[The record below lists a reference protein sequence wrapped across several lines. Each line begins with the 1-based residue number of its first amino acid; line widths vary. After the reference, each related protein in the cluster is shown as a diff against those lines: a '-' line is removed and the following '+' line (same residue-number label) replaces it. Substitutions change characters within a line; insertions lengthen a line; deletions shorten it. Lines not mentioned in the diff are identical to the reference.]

1 MAGTIGYLSAH
12 ADLELRTGTMSDS
25 SQWVQVKFPDGKPH
39 GVRIAERR
47 AGFARVTGFPRVL
60 FPDLKN
66 DAVLSER
73 SVYVLRGPDP
83 DGDPRQRVYVGKT
96 GNPAKKRLGY
106 HLGKKEFWIEGA
118 VITSRL
124 PDGEPVPIDA
134 LESLLIE
141 RLFASGWAV
150 PDNDRSE
157 KAPSQAPI
165 EEEAAAAFAG
175 DALLCLRA
183 LGFPEFDINTPGW
196 HYHSIPQELRDNR
209 QTEDGMIAGTD
220 DDFPH
225 TVTGMAEEP
234 ADYMAVGF
242 QLDVG
247 KTHLHG
253 LDVEEGFVVR
263 SGSVTRCKT
272 APSFQ
277 GSFEKYAKRRLD
289 LIESGALIKDGDI
302 FHLTRDEIFRGPG
315 AAVTVLYGA
324 GGLGKKNWIGPGG
337 MTYAEWET
345 RNRPT

>member
-1 MAGTIGYLSAH
+1 
-12 ADLELRTGTMSDS
+12 MSDFT
-25 SQWVQVKFPDGKPH
+25 QWVQVKFPDGKPH

-96 GNPAKKRLGY
+96 GNPAKERLGS
-106 HLGKKEFWIEGA
+106 HLGKKRFWIEGA

-141 RLFASGWAV
+141 RLFASERAV

-183 LGFPEFDINTPGW
+183 LGFPEFDIGTPGW
-196 HYHSIPQELRDNR
+196 HHHSIPQEIRDNR
-209 QTEDGMIAGTD
+209 QTESGMVAGTD
-220 DDFPH
+220 DDFPR
-225 TVTGMAEEP
+225 TATGMAEDP
-234 ADYMAVGF
+234 SGYTVVGF

-263 SGSVTRCKT
+263 SGSVARHKT

-277 GSFEKYAKRRLD
+277 GSFEEYAKRRRD
-289 LIESGALIKDGDI
+289 LIESGALIKDGDVLR
-302 FHLTRDEIFRGPG
+302 LTRDELFRRPV
-315 AAVTVLYGA
+315 AAATVLYGA
-324 GGLGKKNWIGPGG
+324 GGLGKKHWIGPNG
-337 MTYAEWET
+337 MTYSEWES
-345 RNRPT
+345 RNQRT